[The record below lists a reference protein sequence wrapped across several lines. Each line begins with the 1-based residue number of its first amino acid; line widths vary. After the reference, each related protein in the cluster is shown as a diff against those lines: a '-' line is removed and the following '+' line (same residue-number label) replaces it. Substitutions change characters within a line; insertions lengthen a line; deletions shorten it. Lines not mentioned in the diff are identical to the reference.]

1 MGKYVNGGGE
11 REDRGQIENKYEIRG
26 SKSETNSNDKSK
38 KFKKEIASPSTPLRA
53 KGFLRSQ

>member
-11 REDRGQIENKYEIRG
+11 REDRGQIENKYEIRS

-38 KFKKEIASPSTPLRA
+38 KFKKEITS
-53 KGFLRSQ
+53 LRSQ